1 MNRWFNKEVPY
12 QGKKYP
18 LHYVMLLKAR
28 ELAHY
33 LIGKKT
39 MPDFATPVY
48 AVERQ
53 NSDEIRQKILNMSY
67 SGWRMTG
74 FSKRTLYYMKE
85 NTKSGK
91 PFTLNKHVRERL
103 AEWSLA

>member
-1 MNRWFNKEVPY
+1 MNRRFNKSVSY
-12 QGKKYP
+12 QGKEYP
-18 LHYVMLLKAR
+18 WHYVMLLKAR

-33 LIGKKT
+33 PNGKKT
-39 MPDFATPVY
+39 MPDFSTPVY
-48 AVERQ
+48 AVDRQ

-74 FSKRTLYYMKE
+74 FSKRTLYYIEE

-103 AEWSLA
+103 AEWSVA